1 MTYAPAY
8 LTEEEILALQSDG
21 YDLVS
26 TATTPIAER
35 ANLTIVDP
43 VVGLISAVEY
53 LAAKDA
59 FGALTALYVRKS
71 SAELNL
77 EEKK

>member
-1 MTYAPAY
+1 M
-8 LTEEEILALQSDG
+8 LALVDDG
-21 YDLVS
+21 YRLLGVS
-26 TATTPIAER
+26 ALPIAQKTQVE
-35 ANLTIVDP
+35 TVDA
-43 VVGLISAVEY
+43 VAGLDEAVCA
-53 LAAKDA
+53 LSQKDK